1 MSPSQSLDEIDRLR
15 AALKAV
21 LERAAELIRPCKRC
35 GEMLYFVRA
44 ADGAIA
50 PYTAAG
56 LNHFTSCPH
65 ADEFH
70 KKKRAANQEALF
82 DTTPLPD

>member
-1 MSPSQSLDEIDRLR
+1 MNHSECLDEIDRLR
-15 AALKAV
+15 AGLKAV

-35 GEMLYFVRA
+35 GEVLYFVRA

-56 LNHFTSCPH
+56 LNHFTNCPH
-65 ADEFH
+65 ANEFH
-70 KKKRAANQEALF
+70 RKRAAQQEALF
-82 DTTPLPD
+82 ETAPLPD